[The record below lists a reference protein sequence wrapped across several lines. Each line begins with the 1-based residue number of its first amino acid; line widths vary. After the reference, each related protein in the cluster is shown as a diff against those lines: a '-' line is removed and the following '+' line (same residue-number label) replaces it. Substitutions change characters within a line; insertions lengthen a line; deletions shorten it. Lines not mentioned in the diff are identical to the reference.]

1 MAARKPKPGKTRY
14 RRSPDEMIA
23 DLKKKIEDIEK
34 RKAAK
39 AMKADPAT
47 KEANAAFGP

>member
-1 MAARKPKPGKTRY
+1 
-14 RRSPDEMIA
+14 MIA

-39 AMKADPAT
+39 ALKADPAN
-47 KEANAAFGP
+47 KEATRPSVR